1 MFKWISG
8 YLETLYLMSRK
19 SNREHLRKSISQM
32 ERGETTSFRIRNR
45 DALWY
50 IKMLNGTEIDLEANC
65 AYVRIHECKVDKTIE
80 FEIDNYVDIC
90 SDGEV
95 VGVEIID
102 LKSVLSAPLSAGADV
117 EEWHSD
123 IEEAVLVSR
132 SLVLQDLMKSGIYD
146 HRPIHNF
153 Y

>member
-1 MFKWISG
+1 
-8 YLETLYLMSRK
+8 
-19 SNREHLRKSISQM
+19 
-32 ERGETTSFRIRNR
+32 
-45 DALWY
+45 
-50 IKMLNGTEIDLEANC
+50 MLNGTEIDLKANC

-102 LKSVLSAPLSAGADV
+102 LISVLSAPLIAGADV
-117 EEWHSD
+117 EEWRSY

-146 HRPIHNF
+146 HRPIHKF

>member
-1 MFKWISG
+1 
-8 YLETLYLMSRK
+8 MSRK
-19 SNREHLRKSISQM
+19 SNREHVRKSISQM

-117 EEWHSD
+117 EGWHSD

-132 SLVLQDLMKSGIYD
+132 SLVLQDLMKAGIYN
-146 HRPIHNF
+146 HRPIHKF